1 MMRPEDVL
9 DLYET
14 KIKLRSFDE
23 LAPLIADDAVFWF
36 SDGSHYGMDEIRAAF
51 ERTWR
56 KVQDEVYWLENLRWV
71 AVSDDAASCIYAFHW
86 KGLWD
91 GKAFEGKGRGTT
103 VLRREADKWKI
114 VHEHLSHF
122 PQ

>member
-36 SDGSHYGMDEIRAAF
+36 SDGSHYGMDENQSRIRKNLAKSSRRSLLAREPSMGCC
-51 ERTWR
+51 ER
-56 KVQDEVYWLENLRWV
+56 
-71 AVSDDAASCIYAFHW
+71 
-86 KGLWD
+86 
-91 GKAFEGKGRGTT
+91 
-103 VLRREADKWKI
+103 
-114 VHEHLSHF
+114 
-122 PQ
+122 